1 MYKKILL
8 YSLLYSL
15 MFSGCSHFKFN
26 WSMCNRIAQD
36 PNAMMPEECRNYDE
50 EEAQKSFDNTRHD
63 TSKKDDERILE
74 YHKEDKE
81 K

>member
-1 MYKKILL
+1 MNKNILL
-8 YSLLYSL
+8 YSLLISIL
-15 MFSGCSHFKFN
+15 FSGCSHFKFN
-26 WSMCNRIAQD
+26 WGMCDSIAND
-36 PNAMMPEECRNYDE
+36 PNAVMPAECRNYNE

-63 TSKKDDERILE
+63 TSKKEDERILE